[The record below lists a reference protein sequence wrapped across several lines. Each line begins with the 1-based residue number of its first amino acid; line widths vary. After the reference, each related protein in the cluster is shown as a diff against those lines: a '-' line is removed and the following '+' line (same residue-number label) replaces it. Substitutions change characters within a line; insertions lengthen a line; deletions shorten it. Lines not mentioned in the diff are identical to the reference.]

1 MATKRKNLVLM
12 VPEDHQRDYK
22 YSFVAEKS
30 AKLTREGKKLRRRSY
45 NPITRK
51 HEVFVERRM
60 PPHAK

>member
-1 MATKRKNLVLM
+1 M